1 MVYTPYYAVRNK
13 VFLCSN
19 LEVDAAAAG
28 PPPQQ
33 SVITGGGGTGG
44 DARFL
49 RQLRGRV
56 QGSRF
61 AST

>member
-1 MVYTPYYAVRNK
+1 MVYTPYAVRNK

-19 LEVDAAAAG
+19 LEVRGSSWTAAAAVG
-28 PPPQQ
+28 HQ
-33 SVITGGGGTGG
+33 GGGGTGG

-49 RQLRGRV
+49 RQLRGWV